1 MELGEPD
8 KPDKPDK
15 PDEPDK
21 PDKPDKPEE
30 PDEPDGLTPPS
41 TPFRLP
47 VLDRSKSQA
56 AIIHAQQDPDSHL
69 SSRRGLAY
77 WL

>member
-1 MELGEPD
+1 MELG
-8 KPDKPDK
+8 
-15 PDEPDK
+15 EPDK

-47 VLDRSKSQA
+47 VLDGSKSQA